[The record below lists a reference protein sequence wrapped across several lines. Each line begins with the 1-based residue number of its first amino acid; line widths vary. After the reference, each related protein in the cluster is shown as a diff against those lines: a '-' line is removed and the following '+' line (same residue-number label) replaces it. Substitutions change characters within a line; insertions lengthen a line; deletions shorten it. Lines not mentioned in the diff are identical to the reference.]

1 MTVPVQPR
9 SHLTE
14 KPAKSAIGP
23 QRIVRHTSYKSGLL
37 AGLIVLITLVAYV
50 PALQGGFIWDDDSYV
65 TENPTLRS
73 VQGLAKIWLEP
84 RSNPQYYPLVFSS
97 FWVEYHLWGLN
108 PMGYHAVN
116 ALLHGLAAVLL
127 WLLLKRIKV
136 PGALLA
142 AAVFALHPVHVES
155 VAWIT
160 ERKNVLSGLF
170 YLGSALCLVRF
181 FGLEQERTEQRQR
194 FWWYY
199 GSGLFLFTC
208 ALLSKTVTCTLPAAM
223 VLLLWWKRGKVRG
236 SEAVALVPFFLLGLG
251 FGLLTAWLEQHHVG
265 ALGSEWE
272 LSFVDRFLVAGRVL
286 WFYAGK
292 LVWPAVLI
300 FNYPRWHIDA
310 GVWWQYLYP
319 LSVLLVILVLWVF
332 RQRIGRGPLVGVL
345 FFCGTLF
352 PALGFF
358 DVYPFRYSYVADHFQ
373 YLASVGL
380 IALAASA
387 FTLAASRLSFW
398 PKRVGVALSLVVLMA
413 LAGQTWSQSHVY
425 KDWKTVWTKTLEKN
439 PESALAHY
447 NLGRLLLGQHKFDE
461 AISHFSKALPLKPNS
476 AEIHNNLGVALAGAG
491 RLDEAASQ
499 FAEALRVNPDHAKA
513 RRNLERVMRLLEK
526 PLPDSVTHAKP

>member
-1 MTVPVQPR
+1 MRLLLQPR
-9 SHLTE
+9 SHLT
-14 KPAKSAIGP
+14 KRPAQSAIGA
-23 QRIVRHTSYKSGLL
+23 QGTSRKTSYKSGLL
-37 AGLIVLITLVAYV
+37 AGLIILITLVAYI
-50 PALQGGFIWDDDSYV
+50 PAFQGGFIWDDDDYV

-73 VQGLAKIWLEP
+73 VRGLARIWFEP
-84 RSNPQYYPLVFSS
+84 RSNPQYYPLVFTS

-108 PMGYHAVN
+108 PVGYHVVN
-116 ALLHGLAAVLL
+116 ALLHGLAAGLL
-127 WLLLKRIKV
+127 WLLLKRLKV

-142 AAVFALHPVHVES
+142 AAVFALHPVQVES
-155 VAWIT
+155 VAWVT

-170 YLGSALCLVRF
+170 YMGSALCLVRF
-181 FGLEQERTEQRQR
+181 FGLEQEGVEQPHR
-194 FWWYY
+194 FWWY
-199 GSGLFLFTC
+199 GSGLLLFVC

-223 VLLLWWKRGKVRG
+223 VLLLWWKLGRIRRP
-236 SEAVALVPFFLLGLG
+236 EAVALMPFFLLGLG
-251 FGLLTAWLEQHHVG
+251 
-265 ALGSEWE
+265 ALGSEWQ
-272 LSFVDRFLVAGRVL
+272 LSFVERFLVAGRAL

-300 FNYPRWHIDA
+300 FNYPRWQIDA
-310 GVWWQYLYP
+310 GAWWQYVYP
-319 LSVLLVILVLWVF
+319 VGVLLVVLVLWVL
-332 RQRIGRGPLVGVL
+332 RERIGRGPLVGVL

-380 IALAASA
+380 IGLAAGA
-387 FTLAASRLSFW
+387 FTLAASRLTLW
-398 PKRVGVALSLVVLMA
+398 PKRVAAALSLVVLVL
-413 LAGQTWSQSHVY
+413 LAGQTWSQSQVY

-447 NLGRLLLGQHKFDE
+447 NLGRLLLGQQKFEE

-499 FAEALRVNPDHAKA
+499 FAEALRVEPDHAKA
-513 RRNLERVMRLLEK
+513 RRNLERVMRLMGK
-526 PLPDSVTHAKP
+526 PLPDSDARASP